1 MRFLRALVLAGAT
14 LAATCAIAPAAA
26 FAAPP
31 PCPAN
36 LNALELQAPTYG
48 RAGQSLAAEI
58 LRHGSEPVAE
68 VTLTASEQGDSVVTS
83 VSLTGDKTTVVV
95 PTGNVEPE
103 FELALKWKQ
112 GEGTVA
118 CEGTIAYTIPI
129 IPPDAT
135 AGDPLASRLAGRFK
149 VSERAISPPEDA
161 VFKATWRF
169 RPRCQYFACATPV
182 KSSAHL
188 RGTFH
193 LLRNGDYEL
202 QTKYPPSST
211 CENFKTHRVIQKRG
225 YREVVRVRLQVEEDP
240 LTHQVES
247 FTGTIRVYWEATPQ
261 ARAKGCSQIS
271 GHSRQQVRGRR
282 IQS

>member
-1 MRFLRALVLAGAT
+1 MRLFQALVLTGAT
-14 LAATCAIAPAAA
+14 LAACAIASPTA

-36 LNALELQAPTYG
+36 LDALELQAPTYG

-58 LRHGSEPVAE
+58 FTHGSEPVTE
-68 VTLTASEQGDSVVTS
+68 VTLAVSREGDTMVTS

-103 FELALKWKQ
+103 FELALKWQQ
-112 GEGTVA
+112 GEGTAAA

-135 AGDPLASRLAGRFK
+135 AGNPLASRLAGRFK
-149 VSERAISPPEDA
+149 VSERAISPPEDR

-182 KSSAHL
+182 KSSARL

-193 LLRNGDYEL
+193 LLGNGDYEL
-202 QTKYPPSST
+202 RTTYPPRSD
-211 CENFKTHRVIQKRG
+211 CENLKTHRVIQPRG
-225 YREVVRVRLQVEEDP
+225 YREVVHIRLQVEEDP

-247 FTGTIRVYWEATPQ
+247 FTGTIRIRWEATPR
-261 ARAKGCSQIS
+261 ARAKGCSPNGGGS
-271 GHSRQQVRGRR
+271 LERVRGRR
-282 IQS
+282 IQA